1 MNAATVGVAQ
11 KEDCERGI
19 DKQDIF
25 DDVILFLAAI
35 TVRLFSGVLGADDT
49 SFRPVMG
56 KRGATSAGSS
66 ANGVNIVA
74 ASASATP
81 RR

>member
-1 MNAATVGVAQ
+1 MDAATVGVAQ
-11 KEDCERGI
+11 EEDCEWGI

-25 DDVILFLAAI
+25 DSVILFLAAI
-35 TVRLFSGVLGADDT
+35 TVRLFSGVLGADDA
-49 SFRPVMG
+49 SFCPIMG
-56 KRGATSAGSS
+56 KRGVSGAGSS